1 LSQGKSNIISEKKYL
16 PKNDIY
22 IYKGKNRNLPES
34 KKECK

>member
-1 LSQGKSNIISEKKYL
+1 L